1 MYTFSL
7 LRLYTLTVPFSFL
20 MISMHFQTVAYTE
33 IKYNLFLYNLWN
45 LLPQQSVITSKLSS
59 HRDVGIFFILFFWEG
74 VFKHKVTT
82 FASLPSKSF
91 FGKLVTLLRSNYFS

>member
-59 HRDVGIFFILFFWEG
+59 HRDVGIFILFY
-74 VFKHKVTT
+74 
-82 FASLPSKSF
+82 F
-91 FGKLVTLLRSNYFS
+91 FGKEFLNIR